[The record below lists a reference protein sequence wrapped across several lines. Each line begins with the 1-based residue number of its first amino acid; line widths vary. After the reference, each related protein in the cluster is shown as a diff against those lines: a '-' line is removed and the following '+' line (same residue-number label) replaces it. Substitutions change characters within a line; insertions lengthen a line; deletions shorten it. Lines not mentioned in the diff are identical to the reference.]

1 MKTKRTNL
9 VTRKIV
15 AMPDVTWDN
24 GWKHITEDH
33 LSQWKKA
40 FPKADV
46 ATELERMNQWLW
58 ANPAR
63 RKKNYPRFI
72 ISWLGRAQEVGL
84 ARPTR
89 VEPAIHCSGNAK
101 IPEPQKPEE
110 IEAAVEANKASGKLD
125 MIAQTLRELRRKQ
138 PEN

>member
-1 MKTKRTNL
+1 MKTNQ
-9 VTRKIV
+9 IV

-24 GWKHITEDH
+24 GWKHITDDH

-58 ANPAR
+58 ANPDR
-63 RKKNYPRFI
+63 RKDNYPRFI
-72 ISWLGRAQEVGL
+72 FSWLYRAHEIGL
-84 ARPTR
+84 SRPTK
-89 VEPAIHCSGNAK
+89 VQPAVHCSGNAK
-101 IPEPQKPEE
+101 IPGPQTPEE
-110 IEAAVEANKASGKLD
+110 IQRAVEANKASGKLE

>member
-9 VTRKIV
+9 VTRQIV
-15 AMPDVTWDN
+15 AMPDVDWDN
-24 GWKHITEDH
+24 GWANITDDH

-46 ATELERMNQWLW
+46 STELERMNQWLW

-84 ARPTR
+84 VRPTR

-101 IPEPQKPEE
+101 IPEPQAPEE

-125 MIAQTLRELRRKQ
+125 MIAQTLQELRRKQ